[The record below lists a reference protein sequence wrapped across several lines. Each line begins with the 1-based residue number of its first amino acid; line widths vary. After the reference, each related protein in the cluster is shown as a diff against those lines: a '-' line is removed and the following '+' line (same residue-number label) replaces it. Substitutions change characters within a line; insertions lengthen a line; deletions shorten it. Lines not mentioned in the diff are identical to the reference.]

1 MAAGSSF
8 LHQLVQLFKA
18 VRGKCRTVRRQQI
31 PFGRRMHAG
40 TNSAVSFATLMP
52 LLTLLFIS
60 FFAAASPAFPEPL
73 PVASAATEA
82 APDAN
87 ADAVFTDCGLNGVMD
102 QDAFRKAFQSISAH
116 HSKARVIAVADMT
129 RPSTEKRLYII
140 DLDAHKLLLR
150 TWVAHGKN
158 SGELYCT
165 SVSNKSGSLQTSKGL
180 YRVGETIISPKHGDA
195 LLLHGLDAGVNSAAE
210 SREIIMHAA
219 DYVGAG
225 FIAEHGRLG
234 RSYGCPAVS
243 PEVMPKVIDLLQG
256 QLLYVFAK

>member
-1 MAAGSSF
+1 MNFRAFIGVCTIDQVPPLVSRSSM
-8 LHQLVQLFKA
+8 LLIPILF
-18 VRGKCRTVRRQQI
+18 
-31 PFGRRMHAG
+31 
-40 TNSAVSFATLMP
+40 TLFPALFTPVEVPSMP
-52 LLTLLFIS
+52 E
-60 FFAAASPAFPEPL
+60 A
-73 PVASAATEA
+73 PVATVDAMSA
-82 APDAN
+82 
-87 ADAVFTDCGLNGVMD
+87 ADAVFGDCKLNRLMEP
-102 QDAFRKAFQSISAH
+102 DAFRQAFASRGSH
-116 HSKARVIAVADMT
+116 HAESHILAVADMT

-140 DLDAHKLLLR
+140 DLDARKLLLR

-180 YRVGETIISPKHGDA
+180 YRVGQKIISPKHGDA

-210 SREIIMHAA
+210 SREIIIHSAS
-219 DYVGAG
+219 YVGAD

-234 RSYGCPAVS
+234 RSFGCPAVA